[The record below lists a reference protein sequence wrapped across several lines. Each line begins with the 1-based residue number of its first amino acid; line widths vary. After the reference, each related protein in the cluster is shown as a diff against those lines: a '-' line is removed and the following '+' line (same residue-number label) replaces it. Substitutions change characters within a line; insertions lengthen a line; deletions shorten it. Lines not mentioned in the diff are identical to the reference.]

1 VTTPAKP
8 RLRLLSVDD
17 IADDLGVSTKTIRR
31 LIDGGELRAHRIGRA
46 LRVSEDEVR
55 QYLNRRRA

>member
-31 LIDGGELRAHRIGRA
+31 LIDDGELRAYRIGRA

-55 QYLNRRRA
+55 KYLNRRRA

>member
-1 VTTPAKP
+1 VTTPAK
-8 RLRLLSVDD
+8 LRLLSVETV
-17 IADDLGVSTKTIRR
+17 ADDLSVSTKTIRR
-31 LIDGGELRAHRIGRA
+31 LIDDGELRAYRIGRA